1 MVYVAEIKRNKAN
14 YLGGFVMSCTR
25 KRPGPQR
32 ANAPIRVQSKS
43 NKLFYFM
50 LTEDFLKQLK
60 DCTDGTEYHPF
71 KGSYYRAGS
80 YGLSV
85 FKIVRGRMNDLK
97 KK

>member
-1 MVYVAEIKRNKAN
+1 
-14 YLGGFVMSCTR
+14 
-25 KRPGPQR
+25 
-32 ANAPIRVQSKS
+32 
-43 NKLFYFM
+43 M

-80 YGLSV
+80 FGLSV